1 MSDNVTSL
9 GAARALAAG
18 DNRLWSPV
26 DCLRD
31 AIKDI
36 EGGERPANKLIV
48 LRINADDTQFDV
60 GYSSAN
66 IKASEMLAAIECL
79 KIQILQEMGF

>member
-1 MSDNVTSL
+1 VSDNIKSL

-26 DCLRD
+26 ECLRD
-31 AIKDI
+31 SITDI
-36 EGGERPANKLIV
+36 ENGTHPCNKLLV

-66 IKASEMLAAIECL
+66 IKASEILAALECL
-79 KIQILQEMGF
+79 RIQVLQDMGY

>member
-1 MSDNVTSL
+1 MTDNVTSL
-9 GAARALAAG
+9 GAKRALATG
-18 DNRLWSPV
+18 DNRLWTPV

-36 EGGERPANKLIV
+36 ESGERPANKLIV
-48 LRINADDTQFDV
+48 LRVNTNEINFDV

-66 IKASEMLAAIECL
+66 IRASEMLAAIECL